1 LDLSAVTVLV
11 RGAGEMASG
20 IAHRLHRCHFKVAMT
35 EVPSPTA
42 IRRMVAFAEAVY
54 SGRHRVEGV
63 EGVRVA
69 GREGIE
75 RAWEEGAVAVL
86 VDAEARIAEELR
98 PEVLVDAIMAKRNC
112 GTWIGQAPLVI
123 AVGPGFQAGVDA
135 HAVIESQRG
144 HHLGRVLWEGYA
156 EANTGTPAP
165 IEGYAEQR
173 VLRAPVG
180 GWFRARR
187 AIGDCV
193 RAGEIVGEVDGEPL
207 VAAIP
212 GCLRGLL
219 KDGIRV
225 ERGAKAAD
233 IDPRG
238 RREYCYQI
246 SDKARAIAGGVL
258 EAILQSL
265 GSGPRAPREFERGQ
279 RR

>member
-1 LDLSAVTVLV
+1 MDLAGLRVLV

-20 IAHRLHRCHFKVAMT
+20 IAHRLHRCHFRVVMT

-54 SGRHRVEGV
+54 SGRHVVEGV

-69 GREGIE
+69 EREEVE
-75 RAWEEGAVAVL
+75 RAWRQGAVAVL

-98 PEVLVDAIMAKRNC
+98 PEVLIDAIMAKRNC
-112 GTWIGQAPLVI
+112 GTRIGQAPLVI
-123 AVGPGFQAGVDA
+123 GVGPGFRAGVDA

-144 HHLGRVLWEGYA
+144 HHLGRVLWEGGA
-156 EANTGTPAP
+156 EANTGVPAP
-165 IEGYAEQR
+165 VDGYAEER
-173 VLRAPVG
+173 LLRAPATG
-180 GWFRARR
+180 LFRARR
-187 AIGDCV
+187 AIGDSV
-193 RAGEIVGEVDGEPL
+193 RASEVVAEVEGEPL
-207 VAAIP
+207 RAAIS

-225 ERGAKAAD
+225 ERGTKAAD

-238 RREYCYQI
+238 RPEYCYQI

-265 GSGPRAPREFERGQ
+265 GGPLPGGFEKGREQ
-279 RR
+279 